1 MVINF
6 GPYEARV
13 NETETF
19 RKLGKVTDISGS
31 LITGYLPDATLGS
44 VCAINNAEG
53 QRMCEAEVIGL
64 RDGKVLMMSYGSV
77 QGLGAG
83 QSVEL
88 LGKSDFAFVGPELIG
103 RVVDGRGRPIDDKGE
118 IRCKNRVPLAPQ
130 VVSPLS
136 REKISQP
143 FDIGVKS
150 INGFTTIGRGQ
161 RVGIMAGSGVGKS
174 VLMGMMARYAEADIN
189 VIALIGERGREVKEF
204 IEDTLGEEGLKKSI
218 VVCVT
223 SDQSPLLRMRGAQLA
238 TSIAEYFSGQGS
250 QVLFIMD
257 SVTRFAMA
265 HREVSLQAGEPPAS
279 KGYTSGLYPALA
291 KLLERAGKFDSG
303 GSITGLYTVLV
314 EGDDMDE
321 PVADTVR
328 SIVDGHI
335 VLNRRIANQGIYP
348 AVDILQ
354 SLSRLM
360 EKVASP
366 GHKEAARFVRSK
378 LSLYRESEDLINVGA
393 YKKGS
398 NPEIDTSIAVYQ
410 ELVRFMN
417 QGLEESINLGSCI
430 AQLQS
435 IAIKNG
441 GMS

>member
-1 MVINF
+1 MVVNF
-6 GPYEARV
+6 SPYEARV
-13 NETETF
+13 ADTETF
-19 RKLGKVTDISGS
+19 RKLGKVTDIAGQ
-31 LITGYLPDATLGS
+31 LITGYLPDASVGS
-44 VCAINNAEG
+44 VCAITTHDG
-53 QRMCEAEVIGL
+53 QRLCEAEVIGL
-64 RDGKVLMMSYGSV
+64 RDGKVLMMSYGNV
-77 QGLGAG
+77 QGIGAG
-83 QSVEL
+83 HAVEL

-103 RVVDGRGRPIDDKGE
+103 RVIDGRGRPMDDKGE
-118 IRCKNRVPLAPQ
+118 IRCRNRVSLLPQAINPLE
-130 VVSPLS
+130 
-136 REKISQP
+136 REKIDEP
-143 FDIGVKS
+143 FDLGVKS
-150 INGFTTIGRGQ
+150 VNAFTTIGRGQ

-174 VLMGMMARYAEADIN
+174 VLMGMMARYGEADIN

-218 VVCVT
+218 IICVT
-223 SDQSPLLRMRGAQLA
+223 SDQSALLRMRGAQLA
-238 TSIAEYFSGQGS
+238 TSIAEFFSQRGS

-279 KGYTSGLYPALA
+279 KGYTSGLYPALS
-291 KLLERAGKFDSG
+291 KLLERAGKFESG
-303 GSITGLYTVLV
+303 GSITGIYTVLV

-335 VLNRRIANQGIYP
+335 VLSRKIANQGIYP
-348 AVDILQ
+348 AIDILQ

-360 EKVASP
+360 EKVANKS
-366 GHKEAARFVRSK
+366 HKEAAKAIRSK

-398 NPEIDTSIAVYQ
+398 NPEIDASISVYQ

-417 QGLEESINLGSCI
+417 QGLEESVNLASCI
-430 AQLQS
+430 AQLEM
-435 IAIKNG
+435 IAVKNIG
-441 GMS
+441 TR

>member
-1 MVINF
+1 VVINF
-6 GPYEARV
+6 SPYVSRV
-13 NETETF
+13 EETETF
-19 RKLGKVTDISGS
+19 RKLGKVTDIAGH
-31 LITGYLPDATLGS
+31 LITGFLPDASVGS
-44 VCAINNAEG
+44 VCAITSSTGE
-53 QRMCEAEVIGL
+53 RLCEAEVIGL
-64 RDGKVLMMSYGSV
+64 RDGKVLMMSYGNV
-77 QGLGAG
+77 QGIGAG
-83 QSVEL
+83 NAVEL

-103 RVVDGRGRPIDDKGE
+103 RVIDGRGRPMDGKGE
-118 IRCKNRVPLAPQ
+118 IRPKNRVSLLPQSINPLE
-130 VVSPLS
+130 
-136 REKISQP
+136 REKISEA

-150 INGFTTIGRGQ
+150 VNGFITIGRGQ

-204 IEDTLGEEGLKKSI
+204 IEDTLGEEGLKKSVI
-218 VVCVT
+218 ICVT
-223 SDQSPLLRMRGAQLA
+223 NDQSALLRMRGAQLA
-238 TSIAEYFSGQGS
+238 TTIAEYFSQRGS

-265 HREVSLQAGEPPAS
+265 HREVSLQAGEPPAA
-279 KGYTSGLYPALA
+279 KGYTSGLYPALS
-291 KLLERAGKFDSG
+291 KLLERAGKFESG
-303 GSITGLYTVLV
+303 GSITGIYTVLV

-366 GHKEAARFVRSK
+366 QHKDAARFVRSK

-393 YKKGS
+393 YKKGT
-398 NPEIDTSIAVYQ
+398 NIEIDAAIGVYQ
-410 ELVRFMN
+410 ELVRFMH
-417 QGLEESINLGSCI
+417 QGLEESIDLQSCI
-430 AQLQS
+430 AQLET
-435 IAIKNG
+435 IAVKHG
-441 GMS
+441 GMR

>member
-1 MVINF
+1 MIINF
-6 GPYEARV
+6 APYEARV
-13 NETETF
+13 HDTETF
-19 RKLGKVTDISGS
+19 RKLGKVTDISGT
-31 LITGYLPDATLGS
+31 LITGYLPDATVGALCVVS
-44 VCAINNAEG
+44 NSAG
-53 QRMCEAEVIGL
+53 QRLCEAEVIGL
-64 RDGKVLMMSYGSV
+64 RDGKVLMMPYGNV

-88 LGKSDFAFVGPELIG
+88 LGKSDFAFVGREMIG
-103 RVVDGRGRPIDDKGE
+103 RVIDGRGRAIDNKGE
-118 IRCKNRVPLAPQ
+118 IRCKTRVSLTPQVISPLA
-130 VVSPLS
+130 
-136 REKISQP
+136 REKISEP

-204 IEDTLGEEGLKKSI
+204 IEDTLGEEGLKKSVI
-218 VVCVT
+218 VCVT

-238 TSIAEYFSGQGS
+238 TSIAEHFSQQGS

-335 VLNRRIANQGIYP
+335 VLSRRIANQGVYP

-366 GHKEAARFVRSK
+366 GHKDAARFVRAK

-398 NPEIDTSIAVYQ
+398 NPEIDASVAVYH

-417 QGLEESINLGSCI
+417 QGLEESINLGACI
-430 AQLQS
+430 AQLQT